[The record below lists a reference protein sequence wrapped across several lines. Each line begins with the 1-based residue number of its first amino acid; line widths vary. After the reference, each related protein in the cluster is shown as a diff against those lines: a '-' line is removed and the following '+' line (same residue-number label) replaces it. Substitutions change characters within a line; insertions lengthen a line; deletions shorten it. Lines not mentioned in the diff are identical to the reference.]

1 MKITLEVANNK
12 AEFLLEL
19 LRNLKFV
26 KVTEA
31 GDWYDNLSLSDKKSI
46 DEGLDDIKNDRVSE
60 HQEVMERAKK
70 RVAKKK

>member
-1 MKITLEVANNK
+1 MKIILEVANNK

-31 GDWYDNLSLSDKKSI
+31 GDWYDDLSLADKRSI
-46 DEGLDDIKNDRVSE
+46 DEGLEDIKNDRVSE
-60 HQEVMERAKK
+60 HHEVMGRARK
-70 RVAKKK
+70 RVIRKK